1 MTMILECE
9 YASDGVA
16 VITLNRP
23 EARNALSAQL
33 REALCEAL
41 CGLAGDDAVR
51 AVVITGAAGHF
62 CAGGDIRTMG
72 ETDPVALRER
82 MNAMVRAASLVG
94 SFPKPL
100 IAAVPGHAAGAGV
113 GLACLCDV
121 VVAEES
127 STFTLSFLRI
137 GLGPDWGVTHT
148 VARRAG
154 AAVIQR
160 LLLTREGIKGP
171 EALRLGIVDVLTA
184 PGGAL
189 AAAMAQARNLA
200 AGPPQGM
207 AAVKQLTGDAP
218 ALRAALEREAAL
230 QLERFLSPEHAEGV
244 AAFGDKRAPDFS
256 RAS

>member
-1 MTMILECE
+1 MLVECE
-9 YASDGVA
+9 RGSDGVA
-16 VITLNRP
+16 VLTLNRP

-33 REALCEAL
+33 RDALCASLSE
-41 CGLAGDDAVR
+41 LAADGAVR
-51 AVVITGAAGHF
+51 AVVLTGAAGHF

-72 ETDPVALRER
+72 ETDPAALRER
-82 MNAMVRAASLVG
+82 MRAMVRAASQVG
-94 SFPKPL
+94 AFPKPL
-100 IAAVPGHAAGAGV
+100 VAAVAGHAAGAGV

-160 LLLTREGIKGP
+160 LLLTREPVPGP
-171 EALRLGIVDVLTA
+171 EALRLGIVDILKP

-189 AAAMAQARNLA
+189 DAALACARNLA
-200 AGPPQGM
+200 SGPPQGI
-207 AAVKQLTGDAP
+207 AAVKRLTGDLD
-218 ALRAALEREAAL
+218 ALRTALEREAAL
-230 QLERFLSPEHAEGV
+230 QLERFLAPEHAEGI
-244 AAFGDKRAPDFS
+244 AAFRDKRAPDFS
-256 RAS
+256 RSA

>member
-1 MTMILECE
+1 MILDCE
-9 YASDGVA
+9 HASDGVA
-16 VITLNRP
+16 VITMNRP

-33 REALCEAL
+33 REALCETL
-41 CGLAGDDAVR
+41 TGLAADATVR
-51 AVVITGAAGHF
+51 AVVLTGAAGHF

-72 ETDPVALRER
+72 ETDPRALRER
-82 MNAMVRAASLVG
+82 MDAMVRAASLVG
-94 SFPKPL
+94 AFPKPL
-100 IAAVPGHAAGAGV
+100 VAAVAGHAAGAGV

-160 LLLTREGIKGP
+160 LLLTREGVKGP
-171 EALRLGIVDVLTA
+171 DALRLGIVDVLTS

-189 AAAMAQARNLA
+189 AAALDQAHNLA
-200 AGPPQGM
+200 AGPPQGI
-207 AAVKQLTGDAP
+207 AAVKRLTGDAD
-218 ALRAALEREAAL
+218 ALRDALQREAAL
-230 QLERFLSPEHAEGV
+230 QLERFMSPEHAEGI
-244 AAFGDKRAPDFS
+244 AAFRDKRTPDFG
-256 RAS
+256 RA

>member
-1 MTMILECE
+1 MIVECE
-9 YASDGVA
+9 HAGDGVA
-16 VITLNRP
+16 VVTLNRP

-33 REALCEAL
+33 REALCET
-41 CGLAGDDAVR
+41 LADLAADDTVR

-82 MNAMVRAASLVG
+82 MDAMVRAASLVG

-100 IAAVPGHAAGAGV
+100 VAAVPGHAAGAGV

-121 VVAEES
+121 VVAEHS

-160 LLLTREGIKGP
+160 LLLTREGVPGP
-171 EALRLGIVDVLTA
+171 EALRLGIVDRLTE

-189 AAAMAQARNLA
+189 SEAMAQARNLA
-200 AGPPQGM
+200 AGPPQGI
-207 AAVKQLTGDAP
+207 AAVKRLTGDADG
-218 ALRAALEREAAL
+218 LRAALEREAAL

-244 AAFGDKRAPDFS
+244 AAFGDKRPPDFS
-256 RAS
+256 RVS

>member
-1 MTMILECE
+1 MILECE
-9 YASDGVA
+9 HAGDGVA

-41 CGLAGDDAVR
+41 TGLAADAAVR

-72 ETDPVALRER
+72 ETDPRALRER
-82 MNAMVRAASLVG
+82 MDAMVRAASLVG
-94 SFPKPL
+94 EFPKPL
-100 IAAVPGHAAGAGV
+100 VAAVPGHAAGAGV

-121 VVAEES
+121 VVAEQN

-154 AAVIQR
+154 AAAIQR
-160 LLLTREGIKGP
+160 LLLTREGVKGP
-171 EALRLGIVDVLTA
+171 DALRLGIVDVLTP

-189 AAAMAQARNLA
+189 GAAMEQARNLA

-207 AAVKQLTGDAP
+207 AAVKRLTGDVD
-218 ALRAALEREAAL
+218 ALRSALEREATL

-244 AAFGDKRAPDFS
+244 AAFGDKRTPDFS
-256 RAS
+256 RVS